1 MTRSKD
7 KGKDKIDLTHTTTRH
22 HQEGVEVVPKTG
34 KDSGRARDAGSGQYV
49 KKDYAEKHPKTTVV
63 EHDKST
69 KKK

>member
-1 MTRSKD
+1 M
-7 KGKDKIDLTHTTTRH
+7 
-22 HQEGVEVVPKTG
+22 PKTG